1 MRNEEVV
8 KLIQEY
14 HETRIENL
22 ESHVGTLNREMGTVI
37 GKIDGLYKLIKGV
50 DSTNKFWLKVIGI
63 GGPGTTIVFWIIIQL
78 MEKYRG

>member
-22 ESHVGTLNREMGTVI
+22 EDSVSTINRELGEVI
-37 GKIDGLYKLIKGV
+37 GKIDGLCKVI
-50 DSTNKFWLKVIGI
+50 DNNNFWLKVIGI
-63 GGPGTTIVFWIIIQL
+63 GTPGTTFVLWIIIQL
-78 MEKYRG
+78 LEKYRG

>member
-22 ESHVGTLNREMGTVI
+22 EGHVGTLNKEMGSVI
-37 GKIDGLYKLIKGV
+37 GKIDGLCKVI
-50 DSTNKFWLKVIGI
+50 DNNNFWLKVIGI
-63 GGPGTTIVFWIIIQL
+63 GTPGTTFVLWIIIQL
-78 MEKYRG
+78 LEKYRG

>member
-22 ESHVGTLNREMGTVI
+22 EGHVDTLNKEVGRI
-37 GKIDGLYKLIKGV
+37 DGKIDGLCKVI
-50 DSTNKFWLKVIGI
+50 DNNNFWLKVIGI
-63 GGPGTTIVFWIIIQL
+63 GTPGTTFVLWIIIQL
-78 MEKYRG
+78 MERY

>member
-22 ESHVGTLNREMGTVI
+22 EDNVSTINRELGEVI
-37 GKIDGLYKLIKGV
+37 GKIDGLCKVI
-50 DSTNKFWLKVIGI
+50 DNNNFWLKVIGI
-63 GGPGTTIVFWIIIQL
+63 GTPGTTFVLWIIIQL
-78 MEKYRG
+78 MERY